1 MRSSSALVAVAL
13 IVCPSLALSQ
23 PRKFTVDL
31 GAAKAEWLSPGK
43 WATSANVDYRPL
55 RRGRAALVVGTS
67 AIFNQFTPG
76 IGVTRRQHIATISL
90 GAEYQALNGSLWP
103 VYVHAQ
109 LAGSYWWYRYSPR
122 RDITPAGSA
131 FDSFGIISG
140 LRIETPRTFRG
151 ALSIRADVR
160 AAFDGGFTL
169 SPRLGVGFAI

>member
-1 MRSSSALVAVAL
+1 MRSSSVAVAVAL

-23 PRKFTVDL
+23 QRKFTVDL
-31 GAAKAEWLSPGK
+31 GAAKAEWLSPGQ

-55 RRGRAALVVGTS
+55 QRGRAALVVG
-67 AIFNQFTPG
+67 AGGIFNQFTPG

-90 GAEYQALNGSLWP
+90 GAEYQALNRSSWP

-122 RDITPAGSA
+122 RDIAPAGSA
-131 FDSFGIISG
+131 FDSFGVVSG
-140 LRIETPRTFRG
+140 IRLETPRNSRG

-160 AAFDGGFTL
+160 AAFDGGLTL